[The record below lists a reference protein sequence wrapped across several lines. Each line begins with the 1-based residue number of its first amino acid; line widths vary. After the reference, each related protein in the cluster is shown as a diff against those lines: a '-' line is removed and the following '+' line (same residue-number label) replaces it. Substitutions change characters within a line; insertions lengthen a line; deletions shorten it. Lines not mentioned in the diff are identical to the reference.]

1 MIVADFRNNK
11 GRICFRQKSY
21 ANVCI
26 SGVLTIYH
34 SPRKKTIKMAQK
46 GTKSTK
52 RKTSGNNSA
61 PTRRTD
67 SDKCDTWVI
76 SLTTQ
81 RNCRLILEKFDLYG
95 WYALKG
101 TKAARPERAEA
112 LKLQTINKAFALTGR
127 LTNCHY
133 TQGAALG

>member
-1 MIVADFRNNK
+1 
-11 GRICFRQKSY
+11 
-21 ANVCI
+21 
-26 SGVLTIYH
+26 
-34 SPRKKTIKMAQK
+34 MAQK

-112 LKLQTINKAFALTGR
+112 CETSGGVQLNMRRESNVSFK
-127 LTNCHY
+127 
-133 TQGAALG
+133 

>member
-1 MIVADFRNNK
+1 
-11 GRICFRQKSY
+11 
-21 ANVCI
+21 
-26 SGVLTIYH
+26 
-34 SPRKKTIKMAQK
+34 MAQK

-81 RNCRLILEKFDLYG
+81 RNCRLILEKFDQYG

-101 TKAARPERAEA
+101 TKAARPV
-112 LKLQTINKAFALTGR
+112 LL
-127 LTNCHY
+127 
-133 TQGAALG
+133 

>member
-1 MIVADFRNNK
+1 
-11 GRICFRQKSY
+11 
-21 ANVCI
+21 
-26 SGVLTIYH
+26 
-34 SPRKKTIKMAQK
+34 MAQK

-127 LTNCHY
+127 LANCHY

>member
-1 MIVADFRNNK
+1 MFSSK
-11 GRICFRQKSY
+11 K
-21 ANVCI
+21 
-26 SGVLTIYH
+26 L
-34 SPRKKTIKMAQK
+34 RKRLHKWCSDNLSFTKEKDYQNGTK
-46 GTKSTK
+46 RTKSTK